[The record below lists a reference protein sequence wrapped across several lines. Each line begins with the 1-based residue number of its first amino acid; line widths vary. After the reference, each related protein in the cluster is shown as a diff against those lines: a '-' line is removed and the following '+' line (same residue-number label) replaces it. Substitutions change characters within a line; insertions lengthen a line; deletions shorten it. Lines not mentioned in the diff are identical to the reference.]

1 MSDDEPD
8 LSLASTDALIK
19 ELSSRYDGL
28 LVVREKFRTE
38 ESCDTLYDFNG
49 GISRAIGMAER
60 IKRRLLSICEDAEH
74 GVDAEDV

>member
-1 MSDDEPD
+1 MSDEPD
-8 LSLASTDALIK
+8 LSLVSTEALIE
-19 ELSSRYDGL
+19 ELAGRYDGL

-60 IKRRLLSICEDAEH
+60 IKARLLARCEKTGRGCEP
-74 GVDAEDV
+74 EDV